1 MYPKYL
7 GNGIG
12 HVLNSSPQI
21 LVNALS
27 IEYIV
32 NKWFEI
38 VSFVVNLFLRNFVVN
53 AYAFRAYIS
62 LEL

>member
-38 VSFVVNLFLRNFVVN
+38 VSFVVNLFFVVN

-62 LEL
+62 LKL